1 MLEIDSCMLNWGLE
15 KLYWWKGKG
24 ISIRQILAIR
34 KVYILNES
42 GATFVSSKENV
53 SFKWF

>member
-1 MLEIDSCMLNWGLE
+1 MLEIDFCMLNWGLE

-42 GATFVSSKENV
+42 GAIFVSSKENV